1 MEFLILLRKRKGL
14 FIRLGFGMDLLTG
27 RKPYLGKS
35 EDSGFLSLASDSDF
49 LSFGWTHHRS
59 GYPAIQGQL
68 MLQCP
73 VPMLLLSGGLM
84 EGETLPEVK

>member
-49 LSFGWTHHRS
+49 LSFG
-59 GYPAIQGQL
+59 
-68 MLQCP
+68 
-73 VPMLLLSGGLM
+73 
-84 EGETLPEVK
+84 